1 MRVRPDGPARMFGPH
16 LSRVWEDV
24 VVIPERFCI
33 KISCDCCAASRS
45 VSFDAEAVD
54 RMGMSTTIEEALRD
68 AAWELCGAYV
78 FCPKCV
84 ERILARALADEVR
97 TLGEKRPETLSDL
110 EAGA

>member
-1 MRVRPDGPARMFGPH
+1 M
-16 LSRVWEDV
+16 
-24 VVIPERFCI
+24 IPERFCI

-54 RMGMSTTIEEALRD
+54 RVGMSATIEDALRD

-97 TLGEKRPETLSDL
+97 AIGEKHPETLSDL